1 MENAGPLISHAVM
14 MENST
19 VSSKMML
26 VSHTAVAMMITPAVK
41 TGKAAFQTESYAAHS
56 TNSTAT
62 ENAFLKV
69 LFAAQLDNHY
79 VSTLMTAKNTAAI
92 L

>member
-1 MENAGPLISHAVM
+1 MESAGPSISHVVIT
-14 MENST
+14 ENST
-19 VSSKMML
+19 ANSKMML
-26 VSHTAVAMMITPAVK
+26 VSHTAAAMMITPAVMI
-41 TGKAAFQTESYAAHS
+41 GKAAFQMESSAAHS
-56 TNSTAT
+56 TISTAT
-62 ENAFLKV
+62 ENALLKV